1 MTLLFIFF
9 SLIFCLQIIR
19 PVCVFDVSEP
29 YIKSDGSAV
38 TAPECAMAKTCTS
51 SEKFCIL
58 SDSCISSS
66 SSCLKPIGASQ
77 GGTSLASTYE
87 IVESFVASIDV
98 GHNLLFYE
106 SDRFENLPSVGPGY
120 EIAFD
125 SPSENGAVVAMVNDT
140 NKWYFFSG
148 QASPV
153 GTILEESSGVFKEKG
168 RFHVKAFYSMS
179 STHVITESYSNVG
192 VFTPL
197 MRLNVDG
204 NDIDFTST
212 IVVSEAIV
220 GANWT
225 VSSSSFLRTNET
237 LTVVIE
243 PLTPGHNVTTLLF
256 YEVGNNE
263 TLFQERIDSAI
274 TYSHVYIKRGI
285 KPLSLALSNPLSS
298 QQFSCVIHVQ
308 DIVKDLQLFQ
318 AIKPVPTGNETL
330 VEWFLLQGSD
340 LTFEFDLGDGNFYS
354 NTTFDIDGVLTVY
367 AINTYATV
375 GEYDVNITV
384 YNDVSNLTLMTL
396 AVVEDPIFN
405 MTLEVIHSARDI
417 EVNETIVF
425 EITMVNGTNPIYFV
439 DFGDGSTVVTRDGTI
454 EHTYSYWQVFDVN
467 ITVWNNVSIANISL
481 EVTVHK
487 PVRPLINFT
496 ITSFPTNLTDPT
508 AFMLNISDGTD
519 YNCTWKF
526 GDGNTGDSDYDDL
539 GTNLFHTYAAVGAYE
554 VFINCTNR
562 LYNTALFALTI
573 VQVPI
578 MYLTFPQPGPFEY
591 DEDLYFEWNI
601 SQGTN
606 ATYNLT
612 FGNAVNGERLVY
624 QNPDFTLSINRTSGS
639 YVYSLGAAN
648 LHTPAIYDVIITVW
662 NLVTPPQYIRCEMF
676 IDKPIQ
682 NALLTSEETYWEV
695 NHTVTVKTTMSL
707 GTNVTLYFNF
717 GDGTKVEEFYL
728 GDFPAYGAN
737 TTHVFENDGLFLV
750 ELNVTNSVSSVPF
763 GLPLVLQY
771 APDLSLLSN
780 SPQVHPPST
789 VTFTLVVNPGKEPPS
804 MSNATWQF
812 GDGNSVTKPFAYHET
827 HTYSQPSWYI
837 VEVTIFNDIDTIN
850 ITGYADVQIMIVN
863 PSVWPVNTAGDKGDG
878 APGAGA
884 AGNVFPQDYPVRFMT
899 SIDNGTNVTYT
910 VDFGDGKVESTNLTS
925 IEHQYDNPGRHVVN
939 AIVNNSVSSYSISF
953 EVILEAVVKDIV
965 AINDAPTVVGKT
977 MTFVVEIGQLGN
989 DSCFYCNLQNGTKI
1003 TFKPELTTT
1012 CVKQFSSDIRSFTGN
1027 SFIFTHVYQYIDEYI
1042 VTIEGHNRA
1051 SVFVGEVRAV
1061 VVHKPCFYPKAVV
1074 IEVGT
1079 NVTNA
1084 RQFIKSKDIVVPTEN
1099 VINCEA
1105 AIYT

>member
-1 MTLLFIFF
+1 M
-9 SLIFCLQIIR
+9 QIIR

-38 TAPECAMAKTCTS
+38 TAPECAIGKTCTS

-58 SDSCISSS
+58 SDSCISSP

-77 GGTSLASTYE
+77 GGLATTHE
-87 IVESFVASIDV
+87 IVYEFTAFVSL
-98 GHNLLFYE
+98 GRNLLFFE
-106 SDRFENLPSVGPGY
+106 SNDFENRLSVGPGH
-120 EIAFD
+120 ELAFG
-125 SPSENGAVVAMVNDT
+125 SVSEDGAEVAMVNDT

-225 VSSSSFLRTNET
+225 VSSSSFLGTNET
-237 LTVVIE
+237 LTVVTE
-243 PLTPGHNVTTLLF
+243 PLTRGYNVTVIMS
-256 YEVGNNE
+256 YDNGDNE
-263 TLFQERIDSAI
+263 SILQETVDNAMM
-274 TYSHVYIKRGI
+274 YQHVYRTRGF
-285 KPLSLALSNPLSS
+285 KALSLTFTNALSC
-298 QQFSCVIHVQ
+298 QDFSCNIHVE
-308 DIVKDLQLFQ
+308 DIVEGLDLVEP
-318 AIKPVPTGNETL
+318 IKPVPIGNRSEIS
-330 VEWFLLQGSD
+330 WFLSQGSD
-340 LTFEFDLGDGNFYS
+340 LTFEFDLGDGTFYT
-354 NTTFDIDGVLTVY
+354 NGTFDIDGTLVVY
-367 AINTYATV
+367 TNITYATV
-375 GEYDVNITV
+375 GQYDVNITV

-405 MTLEVIHSARDI
+405 MTAEVIHSARDI

-425 EITMVNGTNPIYFV
+425 EITMVKGTNPIYFV
-439 DFGDGSTVVTRDGTI
+439 DFGDGSTVVTENSTI

-467 ITVWNNVSIANISL
+467 ITSWNNVSIANISL

-648 LHTPAIYDVIITVW
+648 LHTPAIYEVIITVW
-662 NLVTPPQYIRCEMF
+662 NLVTPPQYIRWEMF

-682 NALLTSEETYWEV
+682 NALLTSEETHWEV

-707 GTNVTLYFNF
+707 GTNVTLYFHF

-789 VTFTLVVNPGKEPPS
+789 VTFTFVVNPEKEPPT
-804 MSNATWQF
+804 MANATWHF

-939 AIVNNSVSSYSISF
+939 AIVNNSVSSYSIPF

-965 AINDAPTVVGKT
+965 AINDAPIVVGKT

-1003 TFKPELTTT
+1003 TFKPERTTA
-1012 CVKQFSSDIRSFTGN
+1012 CLKQFSSDIRSFTGN

-1061 VVHKPCFYPKAVV
+1061 VVDKPCFYPKAVV